1 MRFSGNIQGMEF
13 NTTCTLNIGSGASAK
28 MEKSFSRHDWQVDS
42 VVIFNNLSFIPQVRV
57 KF

>member
-1 MRFSGNIQGMEF
+1 MEF
-13 NTTCTLNIGSGASAK
+13 NITYTLNIGSATSAK
-28 MEKSFSRHDWQVDS
+28 MEKSFSSHDWQVDS